1 MICSWIG
8 HKNSTYSTSIIAY
21 IDFDMRCFRSSIG
34 YTITVVRVPS
44 SKSLEKLVADID
56 LEKCDHL
63 MTYLPYSC
71 GSNEDYLR

>member
-8 HKNSTYSTSIIAY
+8 HKNSTYSTATIVY

-34 YTITVVRVPS
+34 YTIAIVRVPS
-44 SKSLEKLVADID
+44 SKSLEKLVSDID
-56 LEKCDHL
+56 LEKCVHRV
-63 MTYLPYSC
+63 TCSPYSC